1 MQKSPWGMTCK
12 RAKVEHVIRILK
24 LVFGC
29 DKVRC
34 RGIAK
39 NHHRLCP
46 NFFLVNLYFHR
57 KRLLCSGSNVSR
69 GRIRGLERH

>member
-12 RAKVEHVIRILK
+12 RAKVEHVIHILK
-24 LVFGC
+24 LVFVC

-46 NFFLVNLYFHR
+46 NFFW
-57 KRLLCSGSNVSR
+57 
-69 GRIRGLERH
+69 